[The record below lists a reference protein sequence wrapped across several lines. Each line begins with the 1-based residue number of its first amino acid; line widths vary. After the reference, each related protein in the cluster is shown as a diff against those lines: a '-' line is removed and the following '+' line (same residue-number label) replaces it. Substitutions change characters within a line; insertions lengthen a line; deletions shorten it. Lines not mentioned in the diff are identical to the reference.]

1 MRIDTQIRDDE
12 QMRDALNRL
21 RRQAGSLSPFL
32 KAAGELLVDSTKRR
46 FQEGRAP
53 DGTPWAPNTETTII
67 QYLNRFSSS
76 FSKKT
81 GRLSKAGAGRV
92 SGKKPLIGETKS
104 LSRTI
109 NYRVIGDRLEVGS
122 PMVYAAT
129 QQFGA
134 KRGQFGQ
141 SKRGPIPW
149 GNIPARPFLGLSEQD
164 GRSLVALCTEHLRSG
179 S

>member
-1 MRIDTQIRDDE
+1 MDTQITGDEDLRD
-12 QMRDALNRL
+12 LFNRL
-21 RRQAGSLSPFL
+21 RARAGSLSPFF

-53 DGTPWAPNTETTII
+53 DGTPWAPNTQTTII
-67 QYLNRFSSS
+67 NYLSRFSSS

-81 GRLSKAGAGRV
+81 GRLTKAGAGRA
-92 SGKKPLIGETKS
+92 SGKQPLIGETKS

-109 NYRVIGDRLEVGS
+109 NYRAAADRLLVGS
-122 PMVYAAT
+122 PMIQAAV

-134 KRGQFGQ
+134 KKGQFGS

-149 GNIPARPFLGLSEQD
+149 GDIPARPYLGLSDQD
-164 GRSLVALCTEHLRSG
+164 RRDIVALCQEHLRGRS
-179 S
+179 